1 MADKGPFC
9 SRKRKQRLNGISIYW
24 GGCCFPMLLFQQR
37 WTPRLSGVIITQ
49 RAVTFVVISCKP
61 DIAELAVI
69 EVGEGLQGSSAI
81 SPLLE

>member
-1 MADKGPFC
+1 MGSPFNGEAAVSPC
-9 SRKRKQRLNGISIYW
+9 SYFNSVGRLVSPASI
-24 GGCCFPMLLFQQR
+24 
-37 WTPRLSGVIITQ
+37 IAQ

-69 EVGEGLQGSSAI
+69 EVGEGLQGSSAM